1 MKYRKV
7 AIAYFRLFTDNRTME
22 TQDLFVRA
30 ETQLRTIF
38 GFSDFKPGQREIIQA
53 VLDGR
58 DVLAVLPTGGGKSLC
73 YQLPA
78 LALEGLTL
86 VISPL
91 IALMQ
96 NQIEALN
103 DLGIPAVALNSGLD
117 ETAYR
122 EGRQLVRGGQVR
134 LLYVAPEALASPG
147 LLALLD
153 EGPPIRLVVDEAHC
167 ISRWGHDFRP
177 DYRTIAQIRR
187 RFPSVPCL
195 ALTATATKEV
205 RDDIAKSLRLK
216 DPLRFLSSFDR
227 PALRLMVEQ
236 KVQARQKLLAF
247 IKNQRGT
254 SGIVYCLSRKGTEE
268 LARILTEEGIS
279 ARPYHAG
286 LDSRIREQNQRAFI
300 RDDIQVITATI
311 AFGMGIDKSNI
322 RWIVHWD
329 LPKDLEGY
337 YQEIGRA
344 GRDGLPADCLL
355 FYSPADLMKLKRFLL
370 GEDSPETLSD
380 TDQATLRRLQE
391 MARYAELDTCRR
403 RHLLA
408 HFGESYPKEN
418 CGACD
423 NCLRPQ
429 EEPQDYTIPAR
440 KFISAVL
447 RTGSRFGISHIVDV
461 LLGSNSAKIEKYGHQ
476 NLSVYGIGT
485 ELSRSQWTELGQRLV
500 TEGYLESQAPYGVL
514 VPAASARKLLKE
526 SEFSCRPLGSRS
538 FHESI
543 PGAGTKKRKGS
554 GKGPARAPENMREA
568 PMEAQDLFEKL
579 RTLRK
584 QLADEA
590 GLPPYI
596 IFSDRTLRELA
607 IHKPRS
613 VEDLEGIFGIGAH
626 KAERY
631 GQAFVA
637 EIRKSLE

>member
-1 MKYRKV
+1 
-7 AIAYFRLFTDNRTME
+7 ME
-22 TQDLFVRA
+22 TQALMDKA
-30 ETQLRTIF
+30 EGLLHTVF
-38 GFSDFKPGQREIIQA
+38 GFSDFKSGQREIIQA
-53 VLDGR
+53 VLAGR

-78 LALEGLTL
+78 ITLEGLSL

-91 IALMQ
+91 IALMLD
-96 NQIEALN
+96 QISTLN

-122 EGRQLVRGGQVR
+122 EGRRQVQSGKVR
-134 LLYVAPEALASPG
+134 LLYVAPEALSSPG
-147 LLALLD
+147 LLALLED
-153 EGPPIRLVVDEAHC
+153 QPPLRIVVDEAHC

-177 DYRTIAQIRR
+177 DYRTIAQLRT
-187 RFPSVPCL
+187 RFPGVPCL

-205 RDDIAKSLRLK
+205 RDDIVTSLKLK

-236 KVQARQKLLAF
+236 KVQAKQKLIAF

-254 SGIVYCLSRKGTEE
+254 SGIVYCLSRKGSED
-268 LARILTEEGIS
+268 LASLLQHEGIT
-279 ARPYHAG
+279 ALPYHAG
-286 LDSRIREQNQRAFI
+286 LDTAKREEHQQAFI
-300 RDDIQVITATI
+300 RDDVQVITATV
-311 AFGMGIDKSNI
+311 AFGMGIDKSNV

-344 GRDGLPADCLL
+344 GRDGLSADCLL

-370 GEDSPETLSD
+370 GDESPTALSD
-380 TDQATLRRLQE
+380 TDQATLQRLNE

-403 RHLLA
+403 KHLLA
-408 HFGESYPKEN
+408 HFGEPYPRDN

-429 EEPQDYTIPAR
+429 EAPVDYTIPAR
-440 KFISAVL
+440 KFISAVI
-447 RTGSRFGISHIVDV
+447 RTGNRFGISHIVDV

-476 NLSVYGIGT
+476 SLSVYGIGT
-485 ELSRSQWTELGQRLV
+485 ELTRTEWTELGRRLV
-500 TEGYLESQAPYGVL
+500 SAGYLDSVSPYGVL
-514 VPAASARKLLKE
+514 NPTSQGRKLLKE
-526 SEFSCRPLGSRS
+526 GAFSTALNHNCDRRYNTTVPDGQQSTGQEDQELFDRL
-538 FHESI
+538 
-543 PGAGTKKRKGS
+543 
-554 GKGPARAPENMREA
+554 RA
-568 PMEAQDLFEKL
+568 
-579 RTLRK
+579 LRK
-584 QLADEA
+584 RLADEA

-607 IHKPRS
+607 FHKPRS

-626 KAERY
+626 KADRY
-631 GQAFVA
+631 GPAFVA
-637 EIRKSLE
+637 EIKKDF